1 MNLIET
7 QERTFKEFKDAVS
20 QANEK
25 VDKIY
30 SKGVDAIDL
39 VLDIETAL
47 RFLATDK
54 LRDMDEDVFRMVSL
68 VLTGAMRIE
77 EELQGI
83 VEAVYDVGRSLTN
96 E

>member
-30 SKGVDAIDL
+30 SNGVDAID
-39 VLDIETAL
+39 
-47 RFLATDK
+47 K
-54 LRDMDEDVFRMVSL
+54 
-68 VLTGAMRIE
+68 GH
-77 EELQGI
+77 
-83 VEAVYDVGRSLTN
+83 GRGCIPHGQSGSDGSIDF
-96 E
+96 